1 MQHLFEKL
9 REDTLHW
16 RKEGYPCPESPLIG
30 EILRYQF
37 EGEPQEQISL
47 KYLREPQFQSL
58 ELYWYLRLVLKT
70 PHIVELYRHY
80 YDTGDIRDFCEAFG
94 IPITPSELIL
104 IRDVDAII
112 DLIENTPE
120 FVKQKQ
126 IDPVYEAVTL
136 PYPSYIF
143 ALAMGTGKTILIG
156 TIIATEFAMALRYP
170 DAEFM
175 KNALVFAPGTT
186 IIESLREISD
196 IPFDQILPAS
206 LHRDFLAN
214 LKITYPQTGAK
225 EIQVQTGSIYN
236 VIVTNT
242 EKISLRAN
250 LKQRKN
256 QTLFEFEEK
265 KEQAELEA
273 NLRLQKITSLPSLG
287 VFSDEA
293 HHTYGNKIDAELKR
307 VRETVNY
314 IHEKTKLVA
323 VVNTTGTPYA
333 KKQMLREVVA
343 WYSLGEGIK
352 DNILKSLHNGI
363 VQYPI
368 GMIPDADVIRSV
380 INDFFDNYGDVSLP
394 DGAKAK
400 IAFYFKTQEHLD
412 TSHQHIQNALTE
424 RAESPTQILVN
435 TQKSSP
441 QEIDEFNQLNN
452 PDNQKRIIL
461 LIGKGTEGWN
471 CPSLFACALIK
482 EQTTSSNFILQ
493 ASTRCLRQVEG
504 NTRTAKIFLD
514 MKNSAILD
522 KELQAN
528 FGTTLGELRTQDAET
543 QEIALRIRKPDLP
556 KLKIMQLVRRVVPL
570 ENAPTDIQF
579 QLPTDVEKTPPA
591 FRSILTPDFTQRGT
605 SPLTGLGQQ
614 AEVEIANRTTDC
626 YTLARRLATNYHL
639 SAMETLKTL
648 KRLYPEGQVPSKHL
662 DSLCKQVEDQQQNY
676 EVIEEQ
682 ITEHLAL
689 IRIHDDDGN
698 LLFEKDEVEDCY
710 VHKVRLRKSK
720 VDLLLNEAD
729 LEDNQD
735 VSFHYVPYDFDS
747 GPEQQFFKT
756 ILATLNQ
763 SVADVKVFVF
773 TGGLTNTKKTDF
785 HFEYKGSDNNF
796 HRYFPDFVIVKNTGE
811 FYIVEIKSESE
822 RRDPDVIAKKK
833 AVEHLA
839 KLQPDAHFEYKVI
852 YTRDAFLQ
860 ENFDEMQ
867 KIREWIYGNEP
878 SQNSEDW
885 TKLLQ
890 VMNSVHQQN
899 RGISEEEVYQD
910 VERAVAELRQEEYDK
925 QKKTTR
931 RS

>member
-1 MQHLFEKL
+1 MPHLFEKL
-9 REDTLHW
+9 RDDTLKW
-16 RKEGYPCPESPLIG
+16 RKEGYPCQDYPLIG

-37 EGEPQEQISL
+37 EGETGDRVQL

-58 ELYWYLRLVLKT
+58 ELYWYLRLVLNT
-70 PHIVELYRHY
+70 PHIIDLYKHY

-94 IPITPSELIL
+94 IPLTPN
-104 IRDVDAII
+104 
-112 DLIENTPE
+112 DLIYITNIDAVVNLVENNPD
-120 FVKQKQ
+120 FVKLKQ
-126 IDPVYEAVTL
+126 IDPVHEAVTL

-143 ALAMGTGKTILIG
+143 ALAMGTGKTVLIG

-170 DAEFM
+170 ENNFM

-225 EIQVQTGSIYN
+225 DIQVQTSSTYN
-236 VIVTNT
+236 IIVTNT
-242 EKISLRAN
+242 EKIALRAN
-250 LKQRKN
+250 VKKRSN
-256 QTLFEFEEK
+256 QTELDFEEK

-287 VFSDEA
+287 IFSDEA
-293 HHTYGNKIDAELKR
+293 HHTYGNKIDTELKR

-314 IHEKTKLVA
+314 IHEITPLVA
-323 VVNTTGTPYA
+323 VINTTGTPYA
-333 KKQMLREVVA
+333 KRQMLREVVA

-368 GMIPDADVIRSV
+368 GTIPDQDVIRS
-380 INDFFDNYGDVSLP
+380 IIDDFFENYGDVSLP

-400 IAFYFKTQEHLD
+400 IAFYFRTQEHLD
-412 TSHQHIQNALTE
+412 TSHQHIQNALT
-424 RAESPTQILVN
+424 RRGESTTQILVN
-435 TQKSSP
+435 TQKSS
-441 QEIDEFNQLNN
+441 QTEIDEFNRLNN
-452 PDNQKRIIL
+452 PDSEKRIIL

-493 ASTRCLRQVEG
+493 ASTRCLRQVKG
-504 NTRTAKIFLD
+504 NTHTAKIFLD
-514 MKNSAILD
+514 TKNSTILD

-528 FGTTLGELRTQDAET
+528 FGTTLGELRAQDAET
-543 QEIALRIRKPDLP
+543 EEIALRIRKTELP
-556 KLKIMQLVRRVVPL
+556 QLQIMQLVRRVVPL
-570 ENAPTDIQF
+570 ENTPKAIELR
-579 QLPTDVEKTPPA
+579 LPTDVREMPSA
-591 FRSILTPDFTQRGT
+591 FRSILTPDFTQRGA
-605 SPLTGLGQQ
+605 SPLTGIGQQ
-614 AEVEIANRTTDC
+614 DEVEITNRTTDC

-639 SAMETLKTL
+639 SMMETLKNL
-648 KRLYPEGQVPSKHL
+648 KKLYPEGQIPYTHF

-682 ITEHLAL
+682 IAEHLAL

-698 LLFEKDEVEDCY
+698 LLFEKDDTDGSY

-720 VDLLLNEAD
+720 ADLLLSEED
-729 LEDNQD
+729 LDDTHD
-735 VSFHYVPYDFDS
+735 VSYHYTPYDFDS
-747 GPEQQFFKT
+747 GPEQNFFKT

-763 SVADVKVFVF
+763 SVADVEVFLF
-773 TGGLTNTKKTDF
+773 TGSLTNTKKTDF
-785 HFEYKGSDNNF
+785 HFEYKGDDNNY

-811 FYIVEIKSESE
+811 FYIVEIKSENE

-833 AVEHLA
+833 AVKRLA

-852 YTRDAFLQ
+852 YTKDAFLQ
-860 ENFDEMQ
+860 ENLDEMQ
-867 KIREWIYGNEP
+867 TIREWIYGNEP
-878 SQNSEDW
+878 S
-885 TKLLQ
+885 KK
-890 VMNSVHQQN
+890 
-899 RGISEEEVYQD
+899 
-910 VERAVAELRQEEYDK
+910 VENLPKMPY
-925 QKKTTR
+925 T
-931 RS
+931 

>member
-9 REDTLHW
+9 RDDTLNW
-16 RKEGYPCPESPLIG
+16 RKEGYPCPDYPLIG

-37 EGEPQEQISL
+37 EGEPQERVLL

-70 PHIVELYRHY
+70 PHIVKLYRHY

-94 IPITPSELIL
+94 IPISPQELIL
-104 IRDVDAII
+104 IRDVDTII
-112 DLIENTPE
+112 DLVENNPE
-120 FVKQKQ
+120 FVKQKR

-143 ALAMGTGKTILIG
+143 ALAMGTGKTVLIG

-170 DAEFM
+170 GGGFM

-196 IPFDQILPAS
+196 IPFDQILPPS
-206 LHRDFLAN
+206 LYRDFLAN
-214 LKITYPQTGAK
+214 LKITYPQAGAK
-225 EIQVQTGSIYN
+225 EIQVQTGSSYN

-242 EKISLRAN
+242 EKIALRAN
-250 LKQRKN
+250 VKKRSN
-256 QTLFEFEEK
+256 QTEFEFEEK
-265 KEQAELEA
+265 REQAELEA
-273 NLRLQKITSLPSLG
+273 NLRLQKITSLPNLG
-287 VFSDEA
+287 IFSDEA
-293 HHTYGNKIDAELKR
+293 HHTYGNRIDRELKR

-314 IHEKTKLVA
+314 IHEKTKLV
-323 VVNTTGTPYA
+323 VVINTTGTPYA
-333 KKQMLREVVA
+333 KRQMLREVVA

-368 GMIPDADVIRSV
+368 GTIPDADVIRSV
-380 INDFFDNYGDVSLP
+380 INDFFDNYGTVALP

-400 IAFYFKTQEHLD
+400 IAFYFRTQEHLE
-412 TSHQHIQNALTE
+412 SSLLHIQNALTE
-424 RAESPTQILVN
+424 IGESHTQILVN
-435 TQKSSP
+435 TQKSS
-441 QEIDEFNQLNN
+441 QAEIDEFKRLNN
-452 PDNQKRIIL
+452 PDSQKRIIL

-493 ASTRCLRQVEG
+493 AATRCLRQVKG

-514 MKNSAILD
+514 TKNSAILD
-522 KELQAN
+522 KELQTN
-528 FGTTLGELRTQDAET
+528 FGTTLGELRTQDSET
-543 QEIALRIRKPDLP
+543 QEIALRIRKPELP
-556 KLKIMQLVRRVVPL
+556 TLKIMQLARRVVPL
-570 ENAPTDIQF
+570 ENAPKAIQLYRPADIG
-579 QLPTDVEKTPPA
+579 ETPPA
-591 FRSILTPDFTQRGT
+591 FRSILTPDFTQSGS

-614 AEVEIANRTTDC
+614 DAVEIANRTTDC

-639 SAMETLKTL
+639 SPMETLKNL
-648 KRLYPEGQVPSKHL
+648 KKLYPEGQVPYKHL
-662 DSLCKQVEDQQQNY
+662 ASLCKQVEDQQQNY
-676 EVIEEQ
+676 EVVEEK
-682 ITEHLAL
+682 ITEHFAL

-720 VDLLLNEAD
+720 VDLLVNEAD
-729 LEDNQD
+729 LADNHD

-763 SVADVKVFVF
+763 SVADVKVFLF
-773 TGGLTNTKKTDF
+773 TGSLTNPKKTDF
-785 HFEYKGSDNNF
+785 HFEYKGTDNNY

-822 RRDPDVIAKKK
+822 RGDPTVVAKKK
-833 AVEHLA
+833 AVERLK
-839 KLQPDAHFEYKVI
+839 KLQPDAPFEYKVI

-860 ENFDEMQ
+860 ENLDDMQ
-867 KIREWIYGNEP
+867 TIREWIYGNEP
-878 SQNSEDW
+878 MQNDGENN
-885 TKLLQ
+885 L
-890 VMNSVHQQN
+890 
-899 RGISEEEVYQD
+899 G
-910 VERAVAELRQEEYDK
+910 
-925 QKKTTR
+925 
-931 RS
+931 

>member
-9 REDTLHW
+9 RDDTLNW
-16 RKEGYPCPESPLIG
+16 RKEGYPCQDYPLIG

-37 EGEPQEQISL
+37 EGEADDRVHL

-70 PHIVELYRHY
+70 PHIVKLYRHY

-94 IPITPSELIL
+94 IPITPEEVLL
-104 IRDVDAII
+104 IRKIDQLI
-112 DLIENTPE
+112 DLVKEEPE
-120 FVKQKQ
+120 FVKRKG

-143 ALAMGTGKTILIG
+143 ALAMGTGKTVLIG

-170 DAEFM
+170 ENEFM

-186 IIESLREISD
+186 IIESLREISEV
-196 IPFDQILPAS
+196 PFDQILPPS

-225 EIQVQTGSIYN
+225 EIQVQAGSAFN

-242 EKISLRAN
+242 EKIALRAN
-250 LKQRKN
+250 VKKRSN
-256 QTLFEFEEK
+256 QTEFAFEEK

-273 NLRLQKITSLPSLG
+273 NLRLQKITSLPNLG
-287 VFSDEA
+287 IFSDEA
-293 HHTYGNKIDAELKR
+293 HHTYGNTIDKELKR

-314 IHEKTKLVA
+314 IHEKTPLVA
-323 VVNTTGTPYA
+323 VINTTGTPYA
-333 KKQMLREVVA
+333 KRQMLREVVA

-368 GMIPDADVIRSV
+368 GIIPDEDVISSV
-380 INDFFDNYGDVSLP
+380 INDFFDNYGDVGLP

-400 IAFYFKTQEHLD
+400 IAFYFRTQEHLD
-412 TSHQHIQNALTE
+412 ASHQQIQNALTE
-424 RAESPTQILVN
+424 IGESTTQILVN
-435 TQKSSP
+435 TQKSS
-441 QEIDEFNQLNN
+441 QTEIDEFNRLN
-452 PDNQKRIIL
+452 DSDSQKRIIL

-493 ASTRCLRQVEG
+493 ASTRCLRQVKG

-514 MKNSAILD
+514 TKNSTILD

-528 FGTTLGELRTQDAET
+528 FGTTLGELRKQDAET
-543 QEIALRIRKPDLP
+543 EEVALRIRKPDLP
-556 KLKIMQLVRRVVPL
+556 KLQIMQLVRRVVPL
-570 ENAPTDIQF
+570 KNTPKAIQLHIPTDIR
-579 QLPTDVEKTPPA
+579 ETPPA
-591 FRSILTPDFTQRGT
+591 FRSILTPDFTQRGA
-605 SPLTGLGQQ
+605 SPLTALGAQD
-614 AEVEIANRTTDC
+614 EVEITNRTTDC
-626 YTLARRLATNYHL
+626 YTFARRLATNYHL
-639 SAMETLKTL
+639 SVMETLKNL
-648 KRLYPEGQVPSKHL
+648 KKLYPEGQIPYAHF

-676 EVIEEQ
+676 EVIEEH
-682 ITEHLAL
+682 IAEHLAL

-698 LLFEKDEVEDCY
+698 LLFEKDDTDGSY

-720 VDLLLNEAD
+720 ADLLLSEQD
-729 LEDNQD
+729 LDDNHD
-735 VSFHYVPYDFDS
+735 VSFHYMPYDFDS

-756 ILATLNQ
+756 ILLTLND
-763 SVADVKVFVF
+763 SIADVEVFLF
-773 TGGLTNTKKTDF
+773 TGSLTNTKKTDF
-785 HFEYKGSDNNF
+785 HFEYKGTDNNY

-811 FYIVEIKSESE
+811 FYVVEIKSENE
-822 RRDPDVIAKKK
+822 RGHPDVVAKKK
-833 AVEHLA
+833 AVKRLA

-852 YTRDAFLQ
+852 YTKDAFLQ
-860 ENFDEMQ
+860 ENLDEMQ
-867 KIREWIYGNEP
+867 TIREWIYANEP
-878 SQNSEDW
+878 LQNDGENN
-885 TKLLQ
+885 L
-890 VMNSVHQQN
+890 
-899 RGISEEEVYQD
+899 
-910 VERAVAELRQEEYDK
+910 A
-925 QKKTTR
+925 
-931 RS
+931 

>member
-1 MQHLFEKL
+1 MQHLYEKL
-9 REDTLHW
+9 REDTLNW
-16 RKEGYPCPESPLIG
+16 RKEGYPCQDYPLIG
-30 EILRYQF
+30 EVLRYQF
-37 EGEPQEQISL
+37 EGEAGDRVHL

-58 ELYWYLRLVLKT
+58 ELYWYIRLVLDT
-70 PHIVELYRHY
+70 PHIVKLYRHY

-94 IPITPSELIL
+94 IPLSPQELIL
-104 IRDVDAII
+104 NWDVDTVI
-112 DLIENTPE
+112 DLVENNPE
-120 FVKQKQ
+120 FVKLKR
-126 IDPVYEAVTL
+126 IDPVHEAVTL
-136 PYPSYIF
+136 RYPSYIF
-143 ALAMGTGKTILIG
+143 ALAMGTGKTVLIG

-170 DAEFM
+170 EGNFM

-196 IPFDQILPAS
+196 IPFDQILPPS

-225 EIQVQTGSIYN
+225 EIQVQAGSAFN

-256 QTLFEFEEK
+256 QKLFEFKEK

-273 NLRLQKITSLPSLG
+273 NLRLQKITSLPNLG

-293 HHTYGNKIDAELKR
+293 HHTYGNKIDTELKR

-314 IHEKTKLVA
+314 IHEKTPLVA
-323 VVNTTGTPYA
+323 VINTTGTPYA
-333 KKQMLREVVA
+333 KRQMLREVVA
-343 WYSLGEGIK
+343 WYSLGEGIR

-368 GMIPDADVIRSV
+368 GTIPDQDVIRSV

-400 IAFYFKTQEHLD
+400 IAFYFRTQEHLD

-424 RAESPTQILVN
+424 IGESPTQILVN

-441 QEIDEFNQLNN
+441 QEIDEFKRLNN

-493 ASTRCLRQVEG
+493 ASTRCLRQVVG
-504 NTRTAKIFLD
+504 NTHTAKIFLD
-514 MKNSAILD
+514 TKNSTILD

-528 FGTTLGELRTQDAET
+528 FGTTLSELRKQDAET
-543 QEIALRIRKPDLP
+543 QEVALRIRKPDLP
-556 KLKIMQLVRRVVPL
+556 KLKIMQLVRKVVPL
-570 ENAPTDIQF
+570 ENAPKAIQLH
-579 QLPTDVEKTPPA
+579 LPTDVGETPPA
-591 FRSILTPDFTQRGT
+591 FRSILTPDFSQRGA
-605 SPLTGLGQQ
+605 SPLTALGAQD
-614 AEVEIANRTTDC
+614 EVEIANRTTDC

-639 SAMETLKTL
+639 SVIETLKSL
-648 KRLYPEGQVPSKHL
+648 KKLYPEGQVPYKHF
-662 DSLCKQVEDQQQNY
+662 DSLCKQVEDQQQDY
-676 EVIEEQ
+676 EVIEET
-682 ITEHLAL
+682 ITEYLAL

-698 LLFEKDEVEDCY
+698 LLFEKDETEDCY

-720 VDLLLNEAD
+720 ADLLLGDED
-729 LEDNQD
+729 LDDNHD
-735 VSFHYVPYDFDS
+735 VSFHYTSYDFDS
-747 GPEQQFFKT
+747 GPEQDFFKT
-756 ILATLNQ
+756 ILLTLNH
-763 SVADVKVFVF
+763 SVADVKAFLF
-773 TGGLTNTKKTDF
+773 TGSLTNTKKTDF
-785 HFEYKGSDNNF
+785 HFEYKGTDNNY

-822 RRDPDVIAKKK
+822 RGAPDVVAKKK
-833 AVEHLA
+833 AVKRLA
-839 KLQPDAHFEYKVI
+839 KLRPNAHFEYKVI
-852 YTRDAFLQ
+852 YTKDAFLQ
-860 ENFDEMQ
+860 ENIDEMQ
-867 KIREWIYGNEP
+867 TIREWIYRNET
-878 SQNSEDW
+878 SQNS
-885 TKLLQ
+885 
-890 VMNSVHQQN
+890 
-899 RGISEEEVYQD
+899 
-910 VERAVAELRQEEYDK
+910 A
-925 QKKTTR
+925 
-931 RS
+931 

>member
-9 REDTLHW
+9 REDTLNW
-16 RKEGYPCPESPLIG
+16 RKDGYPCQDYTLIG
-30 EILRYQF
+30 EVLRWQF
-37 EGEPQEQISL
+37 EGEAGDSVQL

-58 ELYWYLRLVLKT
+58 ELYWFIRLVLGT
-70 PHIVELYRHY
+70 PHIVDLYKHY
-80 YDTGDIRDFCEAFG
+80 NDTGDIRDFCEAFG
-94 IPITPSELIL
+94 IPLTPNDLIH
-104 IRDVDAII
+104 IRDVGTVI
-112 DLIENTPE
+112 DLVENNPE
-120 FVKQKQ
+120 FVKLKR
-126 IDPVYEAVTL
+126 IDPVFEAVTL
-136 PYPSYIF
+136 DYPSYIF
-143 ALAMGTGKTILIG
+143 ALAMGTGKTVLIG

-170 DAEFM
+170 ENNFM

-196 IPFDQILPAS
+196 IPFGQILPAS

-225 EIQVQTGSIYN
+225 DIQVQSGSTYN

-250 LKQRKN
+250 LKQRAN

-265 KEQAELEA
+265 KEKAELEA

-293 HHTYGNKIDAELKR
+293 HHTYGNKIDTELKR

-323 VVNTTGTPYA
+323 VINTTGTPYA

-343 WYSLGEGIK
+343 WYSLGEGIR

-368 GMIPDADVIRSV
+368 GTIPDADVVRSV
-380 INDFFDNYGDVSLP
+380 ISDFFENYGDVSLP
-394 DGAKAK
+394 NGAKAK

-412 TSHQHIQNALTE
+412 ASQQHIQNALTE
-424 RAESPTQILVN
+424 IGESTTQILVN

-452 PDNQKRIIL
+452 PNSQKRIIL

-482 EQTTSSNFILQ
+482 EQTTSSTFILQ
-493 ASTRCLRQVEG
+493 ASTRCLRQVKG

-514 MKNSAILD
+514 TKNSAILD

-528 FGTTLGELRTQDAET
+528 FGTTLGELRKQDVET
-543 QEIALRIRKPDLP
+543 EEFALRIRKSDLP
-556 KLKIMQLVRRVVPL
+556 KLKIMQLVRKVVPL
-570 ENAPTDIQF
+570 ENAPKAIQ
-579 QLPTDVEKTPPA
+579 LHKPTDVGETPPA
-591 FRSILTPDFTQRGT
+591 FRSILTPDWTQRGA
-605 SPLTGLGQQ
+605 SPLTALGAQD
-614 AEVEIANRTTDC
+614 EVEITNRTTDC

-639 SAMETLKTL
+639 SVIETLKNL
-648 KRLYPEGQVPSKHL
+648 KSLYPEGQVPYKHFS
-662 DSLCKQVEDQQQNY
+662 SLCKQVEDQQQNY
-676 EVIEEQ
+676 EVIEET
-682 ITEHLAL
+682 ITEYLAL

-698 LLFEKDEVEDCY
+698 LLFEKDEAEDCY

-720 VDLLLNEAD
+720 VDLLLSDDD
-729 LEDNQD
+729 LDDDHD
-735 VSFHYVPYDFDS
+735 VSFHYTPYDFDS
-747 GPEQQFFKT
+747 GPEQNFFKT

-763 SVADVKVFVF
+763 SAADVKVFLF
-773 TGGLTNTKKTDF
+773 TGSLTNTKKTDF
-785 HFEYKGSDNNF
+785 HFEYKGVDNNY

-822 RRDPDVIAKKK
+822 RGASDVVAKKK
-833 AVEHLA
+833 AMKRLA
-839 KLQPDAHFEYKVI
+839 KLRPNAHFEYKVI
-852 YTRDAFLQ
+852 YTKDAFLK
-860 ENFDEMQ
+860 ENIDEMQ
-867 KIREWIYGNEP
+867 KIREWIYRDDD
-878 SQNSEDW
+878 SE
-885 TKLLQ
+885 Q
-890 VMNSVHQQN
+890 S
-899 RGISEEEVYQD
+899 RI
-910 VERAVAELRQEEYDK
+910 
-925 QKKTTR
+925 
-931 RS
+931 